1 MKLRLNLIILLS
13 FFVVG
18 GLHSA
23 YWEGEREVA
32 EWRRNELL
40 DMRSRFGKLKEDRF
54 AAESRRDEFMKQRKS
69 LEWVL
74 FFNNSRGKEDND
86 KEKALLQDVNQR
98 LYNAKGEASRA
109 DFKVRE
115 LWSKIEQEERTQKKM
130 AQESDDRFEQM
141 KRPVKVQQGGGQA
154 NPIIANQEGDSAW
167 KSAAG
172 LVVFTGLILAA
183 FWLGRESAVSSQ
195 R

>member
-23 YWEGEREVA
+23 YWEGEREA
-32 EWRRNELL
+32 TEWRRDELL
-40 DMRSRFGKLKEDRF
+40 DMRSRFRKLKQDRF
-54 AAESRRDEFMKQRKS
+54 AAESRKDEFMKLRER
-69 LEWVL
+69 LERVQ
-74 FFNNSRGKEDND
+74 FFNNAKGKLDKD
-86 KEKALLQDVNQR
+86 KEEVLQDVDRR
-98 LYNAKGEASRA
+98 LDNANCEVSRT
-109 DFKVRE
+109 DFKVNE
-115 LWSKIEQEERTQKKM
+115 LLSKIEQEERTQKKM
-130 AQESDDRFEQM
+130 AQERNDRFEQI